1 MPRISRT
8 EVCSQLVVNEART
21 LAHDIVKELD
31 APTGRLVERLFGGG
45 FVPAEGQDLAGGSEQ
60 QCVG

>member
-1 MPRISRT
+1 MSRT

-21 LAHDIVKELD
+21 LAHDIVKELN
-31 APTGRLVERLFGGG
+31 APTERLVEPLFGGG
-45 FVPAEGQDLAGGSEQ
+45 FVPTECQDLAGGSEQ